1 MIPFRFTRGCAKIAA
16 WASVLAVHL
25 GCQAPVVVL
34 NLIGIADKPLTIT
47 SVAERRY
54 DYRGPLQVLD
64 PFEQTRQLYE
74 ALGKAVHRAVVPDM
88 CFEFQL
94 APNLALGTAQ
104 LADVSPLHYAR
115 IKDAEKFPVL
125 AVATDPQGR
134 VGRPAL
140 LVVSASS
147 GISDIGALR
156 GKTVAFGPA
165 RDARTHH
172 AGLLLLRENGVRRG
186 DLSLELFPVP
196 GSLKTFP
203 NGPDVLQSVLNNS
216 SDAGFVDELYWESLP
231 ETADAPNAIAKS
243 GFRVVSKTMPVVE
256 RLILRSPSLDEATTQ
271 QVTQFLMTAG
281 DRHPAALKHMQYGG
295 FATPSADLLEQC
307 RRLLAVDPPT
317 ASQPSN

>member
-1 MIPFRFTRGCAKIAA
+1 MVSLRFLRRSAGWVGVAA
-16 WASVLAVHL
+16 ALVVQM

-54 DYRGPLQVLD
+54 DYNGPLQVLD
-64 PFEQTRQLYE
+64 PFGQTRPLYD
-74 ALGKAVHRAVVPDM
+74 AMGKEVRRAVVPDM

-104 LADVSPLHYAR
+104 LADASPLHYAH
-115 IKDAEKFPVL
+115 IKDAEKFAVL
-125 AVATDPQGR
+125 AVATDPKGR
-134 VGRPAL
+134 AARPGL

-147 GISDIGALR
+147 GISEVGGLR

-172 AGLLLLRENGVRRG
+172 AGLLLLRENGINRA

-216 SDAGFVDELYWESLP
+216 SDGGFVDELYWESVP
-231 ETADAPNAIAKS
+231 ESGDTPNAIGKS
-243 GFRVVSKTMPVVE
+243 KFRVIGQTTPVFE
-256 RLILRSPSLDEATTQ
+256 RLILRSPSLDDATAQ
-271 QVTQFLMTAG
+271 QVSQFLFTASE
-281 DRHPAALKHMQYGG
+281 RHSAALSRMQYGG
-295 FATPSADLLEQC
+295 FAAPPADLLEQC
-307 RRLLAVDPPT
+307 RRLLAVDAAP
-317 ASQPSN
+317 ASQPGT